1 MKRMTFSMS
10 LSAEKY
16 LRYYEG
22 SAKAVIVK
30 ADDGRTLKFPINA
43 IQKFVTRD
51 GIHGRFEII
60 FDDNNKMQGLNR
72 LG

>member
-1 MKRMTFSMS
+1 MKRMTFSMK

-16 LRYYEG
+16 LRYYQG
-22 SAKAVIVK
+22 SASAVIVQ

-51 GIHGRFEII
+51 GIEGRFEII
-60 FDDNNKMQGLNR
+60 FDDNNKMQSLNR
-72 LG
+72 LA

>member
-1 MKRMTFSMS
+1 MKRMTFSMN

-16 LRYYEG
+16 LRYYQG
-22 SAKAVIVK
+22 SAKAVIVQ

-51 GIHGRFEII
+51 GVQGRFEII
-60 FDDNNKMQGLNR
+60 FDDNNKMQSLNR
-72 LG
+72 LV

>member
-1 MKRMTFSMS
+1 MKRMTFSMI

-16 LRYYEG
+16 LRYYQG
-22 SAKAVIVK
+22 SADAVIVK
-30 ADDGRTLKFPINA
+30 ADDGRTLRFPINA

-60 FDDNNKMQGLNR
+60 FDDNNKLTAINR
-72 LG
+72 LA

>member
-1 MKRMTFSMS
+1 MKRMTFSMK

-22 SAKAVIVK
+22 SASAVIVQ

-43 IQKFVTRD
+43 IQKYVTRD
-51 GIHGRFEII
+51 GIEGRFEII
-60 FDDNNKMQGLNR
+60 FDDNNKMQSLNR
-72 LG
+72 LA

>member
-1 MKRMTFSMS
+1 MKRMIFSMN

-16 LRYYEG
+16 LRYYQG
-22 SAKAVIVK
+22 SAKAVIVQ

-51 GIHGRFEII
+51 GVQGRFEII
-60 FDDNNKMQGLNR
+60 FDDNNKMQSLNR
-72 LG
+72 LV